1 MLSELHTERCNP
13 NVIFSTLK
21 KGILVI
27 WNSRICIQKVL
38 NYSDF
43 LNSLDK
49 FIICIICEEVE
60 TVFYLVEHLGE
71 KFSSCEFPDFS
82 SQ

>member
-1 MLSELHTERCNP
+1 MLSELHIEHCNP

-21 KGILVI
+21 KGMLVI
-27 WNSRICIQKVL
+27 WNNRICIQKVL

-60 TVFYLVEHLGE
+60 TVFYIVEHFGE
-71 KFSSCEFPDFS
+71 KFS
-82 SQ
+82 